1 MKDDLNHI
9 AIIGLGYVGLPLLQE
24 FVKSGLDVTGY
35 DVDASKINSLK
46 QGISYIPNV
55 ASEVLKTGIDQKKLN
70 FTEKPQ
76 DLSKVDAV
84 IICVPTPIDKN
95 RNPDLSYVIGSVE
108 KIAPYLKKNS
118 LISLESTTYP
128 GTTRKV
134 LGKILEKNNF
144 TIGKDIFLCFSPERE
159 DPGNKKFTIKSIPKV
174 ISGFTQGCL
183 NSGKNLYSIICD
195 QLVPVSN
202 LETAEMTKLI
212 ENIQRSVNIALM
224 NELKIIAEKL
234 DINIFEA
241 IDAADTKPFGFKK
254 YYPGPGVG
262 GHCIPVDPFYLTY
275 VSREYGIDSK
285 FIELSGEMNRSMK
298 DYLISR
304 TYEILNSKSK
314 ALSQAKILCLGLG
327 YKPDVS
333 DTRESP
339 AVDIFFELQKK
350 SKLVDYN
357 DPFHENFP
365 KMKKFSSEK
374 KSIEITKE
382 NLSRYDLVIMLTNH
396 TSYDLNLVYRYSK
409 LIIDTRGAFH
419 SNQISGSRIF
429 IA

>member
-1 MKDDLNHI
+1 MKVDLNHV

-134 LGKILEKNNF
+134 VGKILEKNNF

-159 DPGNKKFTIKSIPKV
+159 DPANKKFTIKSIPKV

-327 YKPDVS
+327 YKPDVA

-374 KSIEITKE
+374 KSIKIIKE
-382 NLSRYDLVIMLTNH
+382 NLSSYDLVIMLTNH
-396 TSYDLNLVYRYSK
+396 TNYDLGLIYRHSK

-419 SNQISGSRIF
+419 SKQINGSKIF

>member
-339 AVDIFFELQKK
+339 AVDIFLNFKK
-350 SKLVDYN
+350 
-357 DPFHENFP
+357 
-365 KMKKFSSEK
+365 
-374 KSIEITKE
+374 
-382 NLSRYDLVIMLTNH
+382 NLSW
-396 TSYDLNLVYRYSK
+396 
-409 LIIDTRGAFH
+409 
-419 SNQISGSRIF
+419 
-429 IA
+429 